1 MKRINFD
8 AQSATAVLPEV
19 MAAMLPYFSELHG
32 NATAPHQEGLWA
44 REALD
49 TARAQVAGLIHA
61 QSPED
66 IIFTAS
72 GMEAVNL
79 AIKGTAWANQR
90 RGNHIVA
97 TAIEHP
103 AVLQSIEFLRP
114 LGWECTKVP
123 VDAQGLA
130 DPGAIRVAITDKTV
144 LICVHHANH
153 EVGAIEP
160 IREIGAIAMEKGIPL
175 FVDASATVGWLPVD
189 VQQMGA
195 SLLSFS
201 AHRFYGPKGAG
212 VLYRHRQAR
221 LVSLIHGGIQ
231 EGGRRAGTENVPAIV
246 GAGLAA
252 EIAGREQGPRLAH
265 ISALQARLWAGL
277 AKAVPRLHWNGPA
290 PGERRLGTN
299 LNFSV
304 SGVEGEALLLRCDM
318 KGLAFA
324 SGSSCLG
331 RSLRVSPVLA
341 AIGLDHGLAR
351 GCVLMTLGKD
361 NTGEEVDEALRI
373 FPAAVATL
381 REMSPAGT

>member
-8 AQSATAVLPEV
+8 HQSATPVLPEV
-19 MAAMLPYFSELHG
+19 LAAMLPYFSEHYG
-32 NATAPHQEGLWA
+32 NATALHQDGLWA

-49 TARAQVAGLIHA
+49 TARQQVARLVRA
-61 QSPED
+61 QSPEE
-66 IIFTAS
+66 IVFTAS

-79 AIKGTAWANQR
+79 AIKGTAWANQK
-90 RGNHIVA
+90 RGNHIVT

-103 AVLQSIEFLRP
+103 AVLQSLEFLRSQ
-114 LGWECTKVP
+114 GWECAKVA
-123 VDAQGLA
+123 VDAQGFV
-130 DPGAIRVAITDKTV
+130 DPEAMRSAITDQTV

-160 IREIGAIAMEKGIPL
+160 IREIGAIASEKGIPL
-175 FVDASATVGWLPVD
+175 FVDASASAGWLPLD
-189 VQQMGA
+189 VQEMGV

-252 EIAGREQGPRLAH
+252 EIAAREQPQRLAH
-265 ISALQARLWAGL
+265 VRSLQARLWDGL
-277 AKAVPRLHWNGPA
+277 GKTVPRLHGNGPA
-290 PGERRLGTN
+290 PGERRLATN

-304 SGVEGEALLLRCDM
+304 AGVEGEALLLRCDM
-318 KGLAFA
+318 KGLALA

-331 RSLRVSPVLA
+331 RALRVSPVLA
-341 AIGLDHGLAR
+341 ALGLDHGLAR
-351 GCVLMTLGKD
+351 GSVLMTLGKD
-361 NTGEEVDEALRI
+361 NTEQEVDEALRI

-381 REMSPAGT
+381 REMSPAGR